1 MTGKIIAIITHY
13 SEDDTTA
20 PISLDID
27 LGKRAEYD
35 VYLVDSDH
43 NGELVMTTDSL
54 KFEMPVHSILM
65 IKER

>member
-1 MTGKIIAIITHY
+1 MI
-13 SEDDTTA
+13 
-20 PISLDID
+20 PQLLSLLILILD

-43 NGELVMTTDSL
+43 NGELVMTTDTL
-54 KFEMPVHSILM
+54 NFEMPVHSIVM